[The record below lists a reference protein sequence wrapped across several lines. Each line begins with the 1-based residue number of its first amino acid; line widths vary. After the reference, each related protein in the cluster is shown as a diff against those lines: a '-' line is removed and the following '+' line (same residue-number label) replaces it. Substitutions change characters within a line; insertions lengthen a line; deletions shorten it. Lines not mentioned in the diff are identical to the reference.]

1 MAKYCTTCGKKLKEG
16 EKCDCKK
23 NNKETI
29 NNLLTTVK
37 SIFVKPIDTI
47 KNNTNEK
54 QFSSS
59 IVLIGIMSIIMGFFV
74 TILFKNAIELFNQI
88 NTFRMYTLNPLYI
101 EIPYIKIFIT
111 IAIITFALSFAYAG
125 VLYLINTVVF
135 KGKATYK
142 TTYSLYG
149 VTSIVVTAALVLGII
164 LSFVNIGV
172 SLMILMLG
180 VFLKL
185 IYMYHGIKFIGP
197 KDENKHAYIYL
208 ITNILYFI
216 IISIITELFI

>member
-1 MAKYCTTCGKKLKEG
+1 MAKYCTMCGKKIKEG
-16 EKCDCKK
+16 EKCGCKQ

-37 SIFVKPIDTI
+37 DIFVNPIDTI
-47 KNNTNEK
+47 KNNTSEK
-54 QFSSS
+54 HFSSS
-59 IVLIGIMSIIMGFFV
+59 IVLIGIMSIITGLFV
-74 TILFKNAIELFNQI
+74 MALFKNAIELFNQI
-88 NTFRMYTLNPLYI
+88 NTFTMYTINPVYI
-101 EIPYIKIFIT
+101 EVPYIKVFIT
-111 IAIITFALSFAYAG
+111 IAIITFALSFAYAS

-142 TTYSLYG
+142 TIYSLFG
-149 VTSIVVTAALVLGII
+149 VTSIVVTASLVLGTI

-172 SLMILMLG
+172 SLIVLMLG
-180 VFLKL
+180 VFLNL

-197 KDENKHAYIYL
+197 KDENKYAYIYL

-216 IISIITELFI
+216 VVSIITELFM